1 MLTLWA
7 LWKAGVPARKDIQK
21 SDHKLSLCGC
31 INVVN
36 STNVAENQGGK
47 AMTGTNLQR
56 LLAIFVVA
64 ACVSSG
70 GVSAQEAEAYY
81 ISNVDAIIQS
91 KCIDCHV
98 SGGQAGSTSLR
109 FTSSA
114 SGNHGVFDSYV
125 NSPSPG
131 FNADRVLTKI
141 TGGAGHG
148 GGVQV
153 SEGSSD
159 YEKFSQYMELLSQTQ
174 QPLVLEV
181 SLEEPLNGD
190 VLSGTGNL
198 RGFAVGSEG
207 IDRVEI
213 WMNGEYKFDA
223 PYGGSRDDVAGDP
236 RFSEIEGANF
246 SGYSLAWSYTL
257 FNAGMNTMEAIAY
270 DKAGNTATAT
280 SVFEVFKFHKDW
292 IPDPDT
298 VKLDQNSTC
307 LLEGNEITILD
318 ALIEEQPYDI
328 KLKWKT
334 GSQNF
339 GIIEIR

>member
-1 MLTLWA
+1 
-7 LWKAGVPARKDIQK
+7 
-21 SDHKLSLCGC
+21 
-31 INVVN
+31 
-36 STNVAENQGGK
+36 
-47 AMTGTNLQR
+47 MTGTNLLR
-56 LLAIFVVA
+56 LLTIFAAA
-64 ACVSSG
+64 ACASSG
-70 GVSAQEAEAYY
+70 RVSAQEAEAYY
-81 ISNVDAIIQS
+81 ISNVDSIIQS

-98 SGGQAGSTSLR
+98 SGGQAGSSSLR

-257 FNAGMNTMEAIAY
+257 FNVGTNTMEAIAY

>member
-1 MLTLWA
+1 M
-7 LWKAGVPARKDIQK
+7 AGM
-21 SDHKLSLCGC
+21 SF
-31 INVVN
+31 
-36 STNVAENQGGK
+36 
-47 AMTGTNLQR
+47 QR
-56 LLAIFVVA
+56 LSITLIAV

-70 GVSAQEAEAYY
+70 RVSAQDAETYY
-81 ISNVDAIIQS
+81 INNVDGIIQS

-98 SGGQAGSTSLR
+98 SGGQADSTSLR
-109 FTSSA
+109 FTSSG
-114 SGNHGVFDSYV
+114 SGNHAVFDSYV
-125 NSPSPG
+125 NNPSPG
-131 FNADRVLTKI
+131 SKADRVLTKI

-153 SEGSSD
+153 SQGSSD
-159 YEKFSQYMELLSQTQ
+159 YQAFSQYMELLSQTQ
-174 QPLVLEV
+174 EPLVLEV

-223 PYGGSRDDVAGDP
+223 PYGGSRDDVAGDS
-236 RFSEIEGANF
+236 RFAEIEGANF
-246 SGYSLAWSYTL
+246 SGYSLVWSYTL

-298 VKLDQNSTC
+298 VQLDQNSTC

-328 KLKWKT
+328 TLKWKT

>member
-1 MLTLWA
+1 
-7 LWKAGVPARKDIQK
+7 
-21 SDHKLSLCGC
+21 
-31 INVVN
+31 
-36 STNVAENQGGK
+36 
-47 AMTGTNLQR
+47 MTETRFQR
-56 LLAIFVVA
+56 LLAIFVVMV
-64 ACVSSG
+64 CVSSG
-70 GVSAQEAEAYY
+70 SVSAQEAESYY
-81 ISNVDAIIQS
+81 ISNVDSIIQS

-125 NSPSPG
+125 NSPTPG

-153 SEGSSD
+153 SQGSSD

-174 QPLVLEV
+174 EALVLDV
-181 SLEEPLNGD
+181 SLEEPLDGD

-223 PYGGSRDDVAGDP
+223 PYGGSRDDVANSDKYQG
-236 RFSEIEGANF
+236 IEGADS
-246 SGYSLAWSYTL
+246 SGYSLTWSYNL
-257 FNAGMNTMEAIAY
+257 FDIGMNTIEAIAY
-270 DKAGNTATAT
+270 DNAGNSATAT
-280 SVFEVFKFHKDW
+280 SMFEVFKFHKNR
-292 IPDPDT
+292 IRDPDT
-298 VKLDQNSTC
+298 VQLDQNSTC

-328 KLKWKT
+328 TLKWKT

>member
-1 MLTLWA
+1 
-7 LWKAGVPARKDIQK
+7 
-21 SDHKLSLCGC
+21 
-31 INVVN
+31 
-36 STNVAENQGGK
+36 
-47 AMTGTNLQR
+47 MTGISFQR
-56 LLAIFVVA
+56 LLPIIVA
-64 ACVSSG
+64 VGCVNSG
-70 GVSAQEAEAYY
+70 RVSAQDAEAYY
-81 ISNVDAIIQS
+81 ISNVDTIIQS

-125 NSPSPG
+125 NSPTSG

-153 SEGSSD
+153 SQGSSD

-174 QPLVLEV
+174 ETLVLDV

-213 WMNGEYKFDA
+213 WMNGEYKFNA
-223 PYGGSRDDVAGDP
+223 PYGGSRDDVAG
-236 RFSEIEGANF
+236 SEQYQDIEGADS
-246 SGYSLAWSYTL
+246 SGYSLTWSYNL
-257 FNAGMNTMEAIAY
+257 FDIGMNTIEAIAY
-270 DKAGNTATAT
+270 DNAGNSATAT
-280 SVFEVFKFHKDW
+280 SVFEVFKFHKNR
-292 IPDPDT
+292 IRDPDT
-298 VKLDQNSTC
+298 VQLDQNSTC

-328 KLKWKT
+328 TLRWKT

>member
-1 MLTLWA
+1 
-7 LWKAGVPARKDIQK
+7 
-21 SDHKLSLCGC
+21 
-31 INVVN
+31 
-36 STNVAENQGGK
+36 
-47 AMTGTNLQR
+47 MTGISFQR
-56 LLAIFVVA
+56 LLPIIVA
-64 ACVSSG
+64 VGCVNSG
-70 GVSAQEAEAYY
+70 RVSAQDAEAYY
-81 ISNVDAIIQS
+81 ISNVDTIIQS

-125 NSPSPG
+125 NSPTSG

-153 SEGSSD
+153 SQGSSD
-159 YEKFSQYMELLSQTQ
+159 YEEFSQYMELLSQTQ
-174 QPLVLEV
+174 ETLVLDV

-213 WMNGEYKFDA
+213 WMNGEYKFNA
-223 PYGGSRDDVAGDP
+223 PYGGSRDDVAG
-236 RFSEIEGANF
+236 SEQYQDIEGADS
-246 SGYSLAWSYTL
+246 SGYSLTWSYNL
-257 FNAGMNTMEAIAY
+257 FDIGMNTIEAIAY
-270 DKAGNTATAT
+270 DNAGNSATAT
-280 SVFEVFKFHKDW
+280 SVFEVFKFHKNR
-292 IPDPDT
+292 IRDPDT
-298 VKLDQNSTC
+298 VQLDQNSTC

-328 KLKWKT
+328 TLRWKT

>member
-1 MLTLWA
+1 
-7 LWKAGVPARKDIQK
+7 
-21 SDHKLSLCGC
+21 
-31 INVVN
+31 
-36 STNVAENQGGK
+36 
-47 AMTGTNLQR
+47 MTGTNIQR
-56 LLAIFVVA
+56 LAAIFVVA
-64 ACVSSG
+64 ACISSG
-70 GVSAQEAEAYY
+70 RVSAQDAEAYY

-98 SGGQAGSTSLR
+98 SGGQASSTALR

-114 SGNHGVFDSYV
+114 SGNHAVFDSFV
-125 NSPSPG
+125 NSPTPG
-131 FNADRVLTKI
+131 SRADTVLTKI

-153 SEGSSD
+153 SQGSSD

-174 QPLVLEV
+174 EQFTLEV
-181 SLEEPLNGD
+181 RLEEPLDGD
-190 VLSGTGNL
+190 RLSGTGNL

-223 PYGGSRDDVAGDP
+223 PYGGTRNDVAA
-236 RFSEIEGANF
+236 SEDYEGIEGADS
-246 SGYSLAWSYTL
+246 SGYSLAWSYNL
-257 FNAGMNTMEAIAY
+257 FDIGMNTIEAIAY
-270 DKAGNTATAT
+270 DKAGNSATAT
-280 SVFEVFKFHKDW
+280 SMFEVFKFHKNR
-292 IPDPDT
+292 IRDPDT

>member
-1 MLTLWA
+1 M
-7 LWKAGVPARKDIQK
+7 K
-21 SDHKLSLCGC
+21 
-31 INVVN
+31 
-36 STNVAENQGGK
+36 
-47 AMTGTNLQR
+47 GTNFQR
-56 LLAIFVVA
+56 LLAIIVVA
-64 ACVSSG
+64 ASVG
-70 GVSAQEAEAYY
+70 IGRVSAQEAEAYY

-125 NSPSPG
+125 NSPTPG

-174 QPLVLEV
+174 EPLVLEV
-181 SLEEPLNGD
+181 SLEEPKNGD

-223 PYGGSRDDVAGDP
+223 PYGGSRDDVAADP
-236 RFSEIEGANF
+236 RFAEIEGANF

-257 FNAGMNTMEAIAY
+257 FDVGMNTMEAIAY
-270 DKAGNTATAT
+270 DKAGNSATAT

-328 KLKWKT
+328 TLKWKT

>member
-1 MLTLWA
+1 
-7 LWKAGVPARKDIQK
+7 
-21 SDHKLSLCGC
+21 
-31 INVVN
+31 
-36 STNVAENQGGK
+36 
-47 AMTGTNLQR
+47 MTGTNIQR
-56 LLAIFVVA
+56 LAAIFVVA
-64 ACVSSG
+64 ACISSG
-70 GVSAQEAEAYY
+70 RVSAQDAEAYY

-98 SGGQAGSTSLR
+98 SGGQASSTALR

-114 SGNHGVFDSYV
+114 SGNHAVFDSFV
-125 NSPSPG
+125 NSPTPG
-131 FNADRVLTKI
+131 SRADTVLTKI

-153 SEGSSD
+153 SQGSSD

-174 QPLVLEV
+174 EQFTLEV
-181 SLEEPLNGD
+181 RLEEPLDGD
-190 VLSGTGNL
+190 RLSGTGNL

-223 PYGGSRDDVAGDP
+223 PYGGTRNDVAS
-236 RFSEIEGANF
+236 SEDYEGIEGADS
-246 SGYSLAWSYTL
+246 SGYSLAWSYNL
-257 FNAGMNTMEAIAY
+257 FDIGMNTIEAIAY
-270 DKAGNTATAT
+270 DKAGNSATAT
-280 SVFEVFKFHKDW
+280 SMFEVFKFHKNR
-292 IPDPDT
+292 IRDPDT